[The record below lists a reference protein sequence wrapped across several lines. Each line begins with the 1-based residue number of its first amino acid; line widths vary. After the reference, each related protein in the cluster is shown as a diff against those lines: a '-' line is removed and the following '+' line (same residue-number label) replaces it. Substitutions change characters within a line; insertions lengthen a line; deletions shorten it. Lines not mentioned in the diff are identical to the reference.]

1 MLIACLSMVM
11 SIVAVTLAIMSM
23 CQGKICV
30 LSFSYKGDKN
40 ILVCCVIAKK
50 KSRNSV
56 DDPIYEER
64 HRPRRQVPFYSR
76 SLEPVELMPL
86 PRDSFINDIADV

>member
-64 HRPRRQVPFYSR
+64 HRHRRQVPFYSR

>member
-1 MLIACLSMVM
+1 MLLACVSMVM
-11 SIVAVTLAIMSM
+11 SIVAVTLAIMSL

-30 LSFSYKGDKN
+30 LLLDT
-40 ILVCCVIAKK
+40 VCCVLAKK

-64 HRPRRQVPFYSR
+64 HRHRRQVPFYAR